1 MEIARIESKPC
12 LISDWF
18 KLDLSFLSP
27 KNAVK
32 AYTKVKNQQN
42 FGRDFLE
49 KAASM
54 HLKEVFDAL
63 DASPNGLTSEE
74 AKTRLK
80 KYGFNT
86 LVEKKSRRFTYKL
99 LSHFKDLFGILLLFA
114 SLLSAVSGLWQL
126 SLIILGVVLL
136 NIFFSI
142 FQESRAEK
150 AMQTL
155 KHWMPEYAKVV
166 RDGELQKVLVRE
178 IVPGDI
184 IVLEA
189 GDRVPADARLIAAFD
204 LWTNNVPLTGESEP
218 QPRNA
223 KFTRAFDSAYLD
235 SPNLVFMS
243 TSVAKG
249 KGKAVA
255 FATGINTQFGKIA
268 HLTQTIREEP
278 SPLQKEI
285 GNMAKY
291 DFIIAVVVGTVFFS
305 ASVVLLK
312 LDFYSSIL
320 FMIGVM
326 VACVPEGLQV
336 TVSSALAINVLKMVK
351 QNVLVKRLSAVQT
364 LGSVTVICTDKTGT
378 ITKGEMTVK
387 KLWVKDY
394 LVEISGIGYGP
405 EGDFTLNGN
414 ALKEQD
420 AEAVEKILEIAAMC
434 NSAKIEPPSDRTPS
448 WSVIGD
454 PTDGALAVAALKY
467 GINVQDALAEKPVIH
482 IKPFDFTRKRMTTV
496 HKLNDDVVIY
506 TKGAPRNILSV
517 CNKILV
523 NSSAEELTQRN
534 LKLAEAKIREFAN
547 EGLRVIA
554 VAYRKLPKNKYSKN
568 RNVEKDM
575 IFVGLAAMRDPPRL
589 EVKAAVEKAKHAGI
603 KTVMITGDYGPT
615 AQVIAREVGIVDAK
629 CCNIVRGV
637 DLDSIDD
644 VAIVN
649 AVKRDNVIFAR
660 VSPEQKLRIVDVVRE
675 SGEVVAV
682 TGDGAND
689 APSLKEADIGVAMG
703 ASGTDVARE
712 AADIVLLDDSYESIV
727 TAVESGRAI
736 YENIR
741 KFIVYV
747 FSHNWAE
754 LIPYMLYA
762 LLGLPL
768 PLLAVQVLAIDLA
781 IDVIPSLALS
791 REPPEAGI
799 MHEPP
804 RSLKDRLFTAK
815 VFLRSFYIGI
825 IIAAGAMFGCLCAW
839 MAGGWQ
845 LGMALPSDSPVYVKG
860 VTMTFAGIVVA
871 QLGNVIACK
880 TSKVS
885 VFKTKLATNKWLILS
900 IVTQLCILTFLIYI
914 PFVQPFFGTT
924 ALGLTDWVYL
934 ASLALVVV
942 FAEEIRKFFARRFH
956 KNAS

>member
-1 MEIARIESKPC
+1 MR
-12 LISDWF
+12 
-18 KLDLSFLSP
+18 
-27 KNAVK
+27 
-32 AYTKVKNQQN
+32 
-42 FGRDFLE
+42 
-49 KAASM
+49 
-54 HLKEVFDAL
+54 LKEVFDAL
-63 DASPNGLTSEE
+63 DASPNGLTTEE

-86 LVEKKSRRFTYKL
+86 LVEKKNRRLSYKF
-99 LSHFKDLFGILLLFA
+99 LSHFKDLFGVLLLFA
-114 SLLSAVSGLWQL
+114 SVLSAVSGLWQL

-136 NIFFSI
+136 NIFFSL

-155 KHWMPEYAKVV
+155 KRWMPEYAKVV

-189 GDRVPADARLIAAFD
+189 GDRVPADARLITAFD
-204 LWTNNVPLTGESEP
+204 VWTNNVPLTGESEP
-218 QPRNA
+218 QPRTV
-223 KFTRAFDSAYLD
+223 KPTKTLDKAYLD

-249 KGKAVA
+249 RGKAVA
-255 FATGINTQFGKIA
+255 FATGMDTQFGKIA
-268 HLTQTIREEP
+268 NLTQTVREEP

-285 GNMAKY
+285 AIMAKY

-305 ASVVLLK
+305 ASLIWLN

-387 KLWVKDY
+387 KLWVKDR
-394 LVEISGIGYGP
+394 VIEVSGIGYSP
-405 EGDFTLNGN
+405 EGDFTLKGN
-414 ALKEQD
+414 ALKAQE
-420 AEAVEKILEIAAMC
+420 AGAVEKLLEIASLC
-434 NSAKIEPPSDRTPS
+434 NGAKIDPPSDKNAA

-454 PTDGALAVAALKY
+454 PTDGALIVAALKY
-467 GINVQDALAEKPVIH
+467 GMNVQNRLAEKPMVH
-482 IKPFDFTRKRMTTV
+482 IVPFDFARKRMTTV
-496 HKLNDDVVIY
+496 HKLNGDVLIY
-506 TKGAPRNILSV
+506 TKGAPRSILSV

-523 NSSAEELTQRN
+523 NDKVEEVTRKN
-534 LKLAEAKIREFAN
+534 LRSAEAKIREFAN

-554 VAYRKLPKNKYSKN
+554 VAYRKMPKKEYSKDAE
-568 RNVEKDM
+568 VEKDM
-575 IFVGLAAMRDPPRL
+575 VFVGLAAMRDPPRL
-589 EVKAAVEKAKHAGI
+589 EVKEAVAKAKQAGI
-603 KTVMITGDYGPT
+603 KTVIITGDYGPT
-615 AQVIAREVGIVDAK
+615 AQVVAREVGIVDAE

-637 DLDSIDD
+637 DLDALNDA
-644 VAIVN
+644 AIVD
-649 AVKRDNVIFAR
+649 AVKRGNVIFAR
-660 VSPEQKLRIVDVVRE
+660 VSPEQKLRIVKVVKE

-712 AADIVLLDDSYESIV
+712 AADIVLLDDSFESIV
-727 TAVESGRAI
+727 KAVESGRAI

-762 LLGLPL
+762 LLGIPL
-768 PLLAVQVLAIDLA
+768 PLLVVQVLAIDLA

-799 MHEPP
+799 MQEPP
-804 RSLKDRLFTAK
+804 RSLKERLFTAK
-815 VFLRSFYIGI
+815 VFLRSFYIGL
-825 IIAAGAMFGCLCAW
+825 IIAVGAMYGCLSAW

-845 LGMALPSDSPVYVKG
+845 LGMALPADSPVYVKG

-871 QLGNVIACK
+871 QVGNVLACR
-880 TSKVS
+880 TSRVS
-885 VFKTKLATNKWLILS
+885 IFKTKLSTNKWIILG
-900 IVTQLCILTFLIYI
+900 IAAQLAVLAFLIYV

-924 ALGLTDWVYL
+924 ALGVWDWAFL
-934 ASLALVVV
+934 ASLALLVV
-942 FAEEIRKFFARRFH
+942 FAEEIRKFFARRLP
-956 KNAS
+956 KGSEN

>member
-1 MEIARIESKPC
+1 MR
-12 LISDWF
+12 
-18 KLDLSFLSP
+18 
-27 KNAVK
+27 
-32 AYTKVKNQQN
+32 
-42 FGRDFLE
+42 
-49 KAASM
+49 
-54 HLKEVFDAL
+54 LKGVFDAL
-63 DASPNGLTSEE
+63 DASPDGLTTEE
-74 AKTRLK
+74 AKVRLK
-80 KYGFNT
+80 KFGFNT
-86 LVEKKSRRFTYKL
+86 LVEKKAISFSYRFL
-99 LSHFKDLFGILLLFA
+99 VHFKDLFGVLLLFA
-114 SLLSAVSGLWQL
+114 SVLSAVSGLWQL

-136 NIFFSI
+136 NIFFSL

-155 KHWMPEYAKVV
+155 KRWMPEYAKVV
-166 RDGELQKVLVRE
+166 RDGELQKVLVKE

-184 IVLEA
+184 IVLEE
-189 GDRVPADARLIAAFD
+189 GDRVPADARLITAFD

-223 KFTRAFDSAYLD
+223 KPAKAVDKTYLD

-249 KGKAVA
+249 RGKAVVI
-255 FATGINTQFGKIA
+255 ATGMDTQFGKIA
-268 HLTQTIREEP
+268 NLTQTIHEES

-285 GNMAKY
+285 INMAKY
-291 DFIIAVVVGTVFFS
+291 DFIIAVVVGSVFFL
-305 ASVVLLK
+305 ASLLWLN

-387 KLWVKDY
+387 KLWVKNHV
-394 LVEISGIGYGP
+394 VEVSGVGYSP
-405 EGDFTLNGN
+405 EGDFILNGN
-414 ALKEQD
+414 ALKAQ
-420 AEAVEKILEIAAMC
+420 EAVPVEKLLEIAALC
-434 NSAKIEPPSDRTPS
+434 NSAKIEPPSDKNVA

-454 PTDGALAVAALKY
+454 PTDGALIVATLKY
-467 GINVQDALAEKPVIH
+467 GINFRNRLAEKPIIH
-482 IKPFDFTRKRMTTV
+482 IMPFDFTRKRMTTV
-496 HKLNDDVVIY
+496 HKLNGDVLIY
-506 TKGAPRNILSV
+506 TKGAPRNILSI

-523 NSSAEELTQRN
+523 DDRVEEFARKNLRAAEV
-534 LKLAEAKIREFAN
+534 KIREFAS

-554 VAYRKLPKNKYSKN
+554 VAYKKLPKNEYSKDGE
-568 RNVEKDM
+568 VESDM
-575 IFVGLAAMRDPPRL
+575 VFVGLAAMRDPPRL
-589 EVKAAVEKAKHAGI
+589 EVKEAVAKAKQAGI
-603 KTVMITGDYGPT
+603 KTVIITGDYGPT
-615 AQVIAREVGIVDAK
+615 AQVVAREVGIVDAE

-637 DLDSIDD
+637 DLDAVDD
-644 VAIVN
+644 EAIVD
-649 AVKRDNVIFAR
+649 AVERGNVIFAR
-660 VSPEQKLRIVDVVRE
+660 VSPEQKLRIVTVIKK

-712 AADIVLLDDSYESIV
+712 AADIVLLDDSFESIV
-727 TAVESGRAI
+727 KAVESGRAI

-762 LLGLPL
+762 LLGIPL
-768 PLLAVQVLAIDLA
+768 PLLVVQVLAIDLA
-781 IDVIPSLALS
+781 IDVVPSLALS

-799 MHEPP
+799 MQEPP
-804 RSLKDRLFTAK
+804 RSIKERLFTAK
-815 VFLRSFYIGI
+815 VFLRSFYIGV
-825 IIAAGAMFGCLCAW
+825 IIAVGAMVGCLSAW
-839 MAGGWQ
+839 MASGWQ
-845 LGMALPSDSPVYVKG
+845 LGMPLPSDSPVYIKG

-871 QLGNVIACK
+871 QVGNVIACR

-885 VFKTKLATNKWLILS
+885 VFKTKLSTNRWIVFGIVAQLSILS
-900 IVTQLCILTFLIYI
+900 FLVYV
-914 PFVQPFFGTT
+914 PFMQSFFGTT
-924 ALGLTDWVYL
+924 ALGIWDWAFL
-934 ASLALVVV
+934 ASLALMVV
-942 FAEEIRKFFARRFH
+942 FAEEIRKLFTRRLA
-956 KNAS
+956 KTPEN

>member
-1 MEIARIESKPC
+1 MR
-12 LISDWF
+12 
-18 KLDLSFLSP
+18 
-27 KNAVK
+27 
-32 AYTKVKNQQN
+32 
-42 FGRDFLE
+42 
-49 KAASM
+49 
-54 HLKEVFDAL
+54 LKEVFDAL
-63 DASPNGLTSEE
+63 DASPKGLTTEE
-74 AKTRLK
+74 AKARLN

-86 LVEKKSRRFTYKL
+86 LVEKKNRRFSYKL
-99 LSHFKDLFGILLLFA
+99 LSHFKDLFGVLLLFA
-114 SLLSAVSGLWQL
+114 SVLSAVSGLWQL

-136 NIFFSI
+136 NIFFSL
-142 FQESRAEK
+142 FQEARAEK

-184 IVLEA
+184 IFLEA
-189 GDRVPADARLIAAFD
+189 GDRVPADARLITAFD

-218 QPRNA
+218 QPRIA
-223 KFTRAFDSAYLD
+223 KPAKTLDKAYLD
-235 SPNLVFMS
+235 SLNLVFMS

-249 KGKAVA
+249 RGKAVA
-255 FATGINTQFGKIA
+255 FATGMDTQFGKIA
-268 HLTQTIREEP
+268 NLTQTIREEP

-285 GNMAKY
+285 ANMAKY

-305 ASVVLLK
+305 ASLIWLSM
-312 LDFYSSIL
+312 DFYSSIL

-387 KLWVKDY
+387 KLWVKNH
-394 LVEISGIGYGP
+394 VIEVSGVGYSP
-405 EGDFTLNGN
+405 EGEFTLNGN
-414 ALKEQD
+414 ALK
-420 AEAVEKILEIAAMC
+420 AHEAGSVEKLLEIAALC
-434 NSAKIEPPSDRTPS
+434 NGAKIDPPSDKNAA

-454 PTDGALAVAALKY
+454 PTDGALIVAALKY
-467 GINVQDALAEKPVIH
+467 GMNVQNRLAEKPMVH
-482 IKPFDFTRKRMTTV
+482 IVPFDFARKRMTTV
-496 HKLNDDVVIY
+496 HKLNGDVLIY
-506 TKGAPRNILSV
+506 TKGAPRSILSI

-523 NSSAEELTQRN
+523 NDKVEEITRKN
-534 LKLAEAKIREFAN
+534 LRSAEAKIREFAN

-554 VAYRKLPKNKYSKN
+554 LAYKKLPKNEYSKDAEA
-568 RNVEKDM
+568 EKDM
-575 IFVGLAAMRDPPRL
+575 VFVGLAAMRDPPRL
-589 EVKAAVEKAKHAGI
+589 EVKEAVAKAKQAGI
-603 KTVMITGDYGPT
+603 KTVIITGDYGPT
-615 AQVIAREVGIVDAK
+615 AQVVAREVGIVDAES
-629 CCNIVRGV
+629 CNIVRGV
-637 DLDSIDD
+637 DLDALNDA
-644 VAIVN
+644 AIVD
-649 AVKRDNVIFAR
+649 AVKRGNVIFAR
-660 VSPEQKLRIVDVVRE
+660 VSPEQKLRIVKVVKE

-689 APSLKEADIGVAMG
+689 APSLREADIGVAMG

-712 AADIVLLDDSYESIV
+712 AADIVLLDDSFESIV
-727 TAVESGRAI
+727 KAVESGRAI

-762 LLGLPL
+762 LLGIPL
-768 PLLAVQVLAIDLA
+768 PLLVVQVLAIDLA

-791 REPPEAGI
+791 REPPETGI
-799 MHEPP
+799 MQEPP
-804 RSLKDRLFTAK
+804 RSLKERLFTAK
-815 VFLRSFYIGI
+815 VFLRSFYIGL
-825 IIAAGAMFGCLCAW
+825 IIAVGAMYGCLSAW

-845 LGMALPSDSPVYVKG
+845 LGMPLPVDSPVYVKG

-885 VFKTKLATNKWLILS
+885 IFKTKLSTSKWLILGIVAQLS
-900 IVTQLCILTFLIYI
+900 ILAFLIYV
-914 PFVQPFFGTT
+914 PFMQPFCGTT
-924 ALGLTDWVYL
+924 ALGIEDWTFL

-942 FAEEIRKFFARRFH
+942 FAEEIRKFFSRRWP
-956 KNAS
+956 KNSGN